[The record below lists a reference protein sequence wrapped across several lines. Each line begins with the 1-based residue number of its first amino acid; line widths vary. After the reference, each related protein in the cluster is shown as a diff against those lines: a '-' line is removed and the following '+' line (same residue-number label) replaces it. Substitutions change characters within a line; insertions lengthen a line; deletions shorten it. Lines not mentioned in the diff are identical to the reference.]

1 MAKQKKGGLGRG
13 FSALFEDNNAAFP
26 EDAPKNGT
34 LTVPLSS
41 IEPNRAQPRKA
52 FNDAS
57 LSELADSIREH
68 GILQPLLVRKIEGGS
83 ALTGG
88 SYQLVAGERRWRAA
102 RMAGLSEV
110 PVVVREM
117 TEAEVMEFGL
127 IENLQRED
135 LNPLEEAGGYR
146 DLIETFGLTQ
156 EAVARKVGRSRS
168 AVANALRI
176 LRLPDEI
183 HPLLAEGALSM
194 GHAKALIGIEDAGRQ
209 IELARLAAEKGLSVR
224 EVERLAARLKE
235 DEAGKDHPPSRRQRG
250 ELDHYYR
257 EMQLA
262 MNNELGRKVK
272 INLKNGDKGVLE
284 IAFYSKEDLQSLAG
298 LLGGL
303 TDKSE

>member
-1 MAKQKKGGLGRG
+1 
-13 FSALFEDNNAAFP
+13 
-26 EDAPKNGT
+26 
-34 LTVPLSS
+34 
-41 IEPNRAQPRKA
+41 
-52 FNDAS
+52 
-57 LSELADSIREH
+57 
-68 GILQPLLVRKIEGGS
+68 
-83 ALTGG
+83 
-88 SYQLVAGERRWRAA
+88 
-102 RMAGLSEV
+102 
-110 PVVVREM
+110 
-117 TEAEVMEFGL
+117 
-127 IENLQRED
+127 
-135 LNPLEEAGGYR
+135 
-146 DLIETFGLTQ
+146 
-156 EAVARKVGRSRS
+156 
-168 AVANALRI
+168 
-176 LRLPDEI
+176 
-183 HPLLAEGALSM
+183 M

-235 DEAGKDHPPSRRQRG
+235 DEAGKDHPPSRHQRG